1 MLLATERLLGLEDR
15 QILKAATG
23 LGGGIG
29 HEGDTCG
36 ALTGG
41 ILSLG
46 LFYQDDDCHSL
57 YRDCAE
63 YYRRFKMH
71 SGSSKCKD
79 IIGLKFT
86 QGYDIRRFFL
96 KGIICLKLIFNSIES
111 VFDIIQMPDGILPS
125 EYRHQIRP
133 PFDTGQFHCA
143 SVVLSRIESQLNLN
157 LASVLKI
164 SRGFS
169 GGIAF
174 QGDIC
179 GALIG
184 GVLALGMTY
193 GTEPQSTKPARLL
206 RTGLVA
212 MQQGSRVFQHEE
224 LHPSF
229 RASLRV
235 SRLYR
240 EFVSRF
246 GSTDCTEILSKANK
260 SKNSH
265 FCEEIAQSTSDL
277 TLDLINA

>member
-1 MLLATERLLGLEDR
+1 VLLATGRLLGIEDR

-46 LFYQDDDCHSL
+46 LFYQDDDCHRL
-57 YRDCAE
+57 YRDCDE
-63 YYRRFKMH
+63 YYRRFKVR
-71 SGSSKCKD
+71 SGSSKCMD
-79 IIGLKFT
+79 IIGIKLN
-86 QGYDIRRFFL
+86 QGYDIRHFFL
-96 KGIICLKLIFNSIES
+96 KGIRCLKVVFNSIES
-111 VFDIIQMPDGILPS
+111 VFDIIQMPGGGLPS
-125 EYRHQIRP
+125 EDRYQIGP
-133 PFDTGQFHCA
+133 PFDTGRFHCA
-143 SVVLSRIESQLNLN
+143 GAVLSRIEPQLNLN
-157 LASVLKI
+157 LTSILKI

-179 GALIG
+179 GALMG
-184 GVLALGMTY
+184 GVVALGIIY
-193 GTEPQSTKPARLL
+193 GTELQSTKPVRFL

-212 MQQGSRVFQHEE
+212 MQQGSRVFQHED

-235 SRLYR
+235 SKLYR
-240 EFVSRF
+240 GFVSRF
-246 GSTDCTEILSKANK
+246 GSTDCTEILGKANK

-265 FCEEIAQSTSDL
+265 FCEEIARGTSDL
-277 TLDLINA
+277 TLDLINV

>member
-1 MLLATERLLGLEDR
+1 VLLATERLLGLEER
-15 QILKAATG
+15 HILKAFTG

-46 LFYQDDDCHSL
+46 LFYRDDDCRRL

-63 YYRRFKMH
+63 HYRRFKIH

-96 KGIICLKLIFNSIES
+96 KGIICLKVIFNSIES
-111 VFDIIQMPDGILPS
+111 VFDIIQMPDGVISS

-133 PFDTGQFHCA
+133 PFDMGRFHCTGA
-143 SVVLSRIESQLNLN
+143 VLSRIESQLNLN
-157 LASVLKI
+157 LASILKI

-184 GVLALGMTY
+184 GVLALGIAY
-193 GTEPQSTKPARLL
+193 GTEPQSTKPVKLL

-212 MQQGSRVFQHEE
+212 MRQGSRVFQHEE

-229 RASLRV
+229 RASLHV
-235 SRLYR
+235 SKLYR
-240 EFVSRF
+240 GFVSLF
-246 GSTDCTEILSKANK
+246 GSTDCAEILSKADK
-260 SKNSH
+260 SKNGH
-265 FCEEIAQSTSDL
+265 FCEEIARSTSDL

>member
-1 MLLATERLLGLEDR
+1 M
-15 QILKAATG
+15 
-23 LGGGIG
+23 GGGIG

-36 ALTGG
+36 DLTGG

-46 LFYQDDDCHSL
+46 LFYQDDDYHRL

-63 YYRRFKMH
+63 YYRRFKIR
-71 SGSSKCKD
+71 SGSTKCMD
-79 IIGLKFT
+79 IIGVKLN

-96 KGIICLKLIFNSIES
+96 KGIRCLKVVFNSIVS
-111 VFDIIQMPDGILPS
+111 VFDITQTPGGGLPS
-125 EYRHQIRP
+125 EDRYQIRP
-133 PFDTGQFHCA
+133 PFDTGRFHCA
-143 SVVLSRIESQLNLN
+143 GAVLSRIEPQLNLN
-157 LASVLKI
+157 LDSLLKN
-164 SRGFS
+164 SWGFT

-184 GVLALGMTY
+184 GVLALGIIY
-193 GTEPQSTKPARLL
+193 GTELQSTKPVRFL
-206 RTGLVA
+206 RAGLVA
-212 MQQGSRVFQHEE
+212 MQQGSRVFQHKD

-229 RASLRV
+229 RAGLRV
-235 SRLYR
+235 SKLYR
-240 EFVSRF
+240 GFVSQF
-246 GSTDCTEILSKANK
+246 GSTNCTEILGKANK

>member
-36 ALTGG
+36 SLTGG

-46 LFYQDDDCHSL
+46 LFYQDDDYRRL

-86 QGYDIRRFFL
+86 QGYDIRRFFF
-96 KGIICLKLIFNSIES
+96 KGIICLKVVFNSIGS
-111 VFDIIQMPDGILPS
+111 VFDIIQMPDRVPSS
-125 EYRHQIRP
+125 EYRRQIRP
-133 PFDTGQFHCA
+133 PFDTGRFHCA
-143 SVVLSRIESQLNLN
+143 SAVLLRIESQLNRN
-157 LASVLKI
+157 LASILKI

-179 GALIG
+179 GALVG
-184 GVLALGMTY
+184 GVLALGMTH
-193 GTEPQSTKPARLL
+193 GTEPQSTKPVRLL

-212 MQQGSRVFQHEE
+212 MQQGSRVFQHEDI
-224 LHPSF
+224 HPSF

-235 SRLYR
+235 SKLYR

-260 SKNSH
+260 SKNSL
-265 FCEEIAQSTSDL
+265 FCKEVARSTSDL
-277 TLDLINA
+277 TLNLISI

>member
-1 MLLATERLLGLEDR
+1 LLGLEDR

-46 LFYQDDDCHSL
+46 LFYRGDDYHRL

-63 YYRRFKMH
+63 CYRRFKVR
-71 SGSSKCKD
+71 SGSTKCMD
-79 IIGLKFT
+79 IIGVKLN
-86 QGYDIRRFFL
+86 QDYDIRRFFL
-96 KGIICLKLIFNSIES
+96 KGIRCLKVVFNSIES
-111 VFDIIQMPDGILPS
+111 VFDIIQKPDEGLPS
-125 EYRHQIRP
+125 GDRHQIRP
-133 PFDTGQFHCA
+133 PFDIGGFHCA
-143 SVVLSRIESQLNLN
+143 SAVLSRIEPQLNLN
-157 LASVLKI
+157 LASILKI

-179 GALIG
+179 GALMG
-184 GVLALGMTY
+184 GVLALGIIY
-193 GTEPQSTKPARLL
+193 GTELQSTKPVRFL

-212 MQQGSRVFQHEE
+212 MQQGSRVFQHED

-235 SRLYR
+235 SKLYR
-240 EFVSRF
+240 EFVSQF

-265 FCEEIAQSTSDL
+265 FCKEIAQSTSDL

>member
-1 MLLATERLLGLEDR
+1 MLLATGRLLGLEDR

-46 LFYQDDDCHSL
+46 LFYQDDDYYRL
-57 YRDCAE
+57 YCDCAE
-63 YYRRFKMH
+63 YYRRFKVR
-71 SGSSKCKD
+71 SGSTKCMD
-79 IIGLKFT
+79 IIGLKFN

-96 KGIICLKLIFNSIES
+96 KGIICLKVVFNSIES
-111 VFDIIQMPDGILPS
+111 VFDIIQKPDERLSSGD
-125 EYRHQIRP
+125 RHQIRP
-133 PFDTGQFHCA
+133 TFDTEGFHCA
-143 SVVLSRIESQLNLN
+143 SAVLSRIEPQLNLN
-157 LASVLKI
+157 LTSILKI

-179 GALIG
+179 GALMG
-184 GVLALGMTY
+184 GVLALGIIY
-193 GTEPQSTKPARLL
+193 GTELQSIKPVRFL

-212 MQQGSRVFQHEE
+212 IQQGSRVFQHED

-229 RASLRV
+229 RTSLRV
-235 SRLYR
+235 SKLYK
-240 EFVSRF
+240 EFASQF

-260 SKNSH
+260 SKDSH
-265 FCEEIAQSTSDL
+265 FCEELAQSTSDL

>member
-1 MLLATERLLGLEDR
+1 
-15 QILKAATG
+15 
-23 LGGGIG
+23 
-29 HEGDTCG
+29 
-36 ALTGG
+36 
-41 ILSLG
+41 
-46 LFYQDDDCHSL
+46 
-57 YRDCAE
+57 
-63 YYRRFKMH
+63 
-71 SGSSKCKD
+71 
-79 IIGLKFT
+79 
-86 QGYDIRRFFL
+86 
-96 KGIICLKLIFNSIES
+96 
-111 VFDIIQMPDGILPS
+111 MPDGILPS

-193 GTEPQSTKPARLL
+193 GTEPRSTKPVRLL

-212 MQQGSRVFQHEE
+212 IQQGSRVFQHEE

-235 SRLYR
+235 SKLYKG
-240 EFVSRF
+240 FVSRF

-265 FCEEIAQSTSDL
+265 FCEEIARSTSDL
-277 TLDLINA
+277 TLDLISI

>member
-1 MLLATERLLGLEDR
+1 VLLATERLLGLEDR

-36 ALTGG
+36 SLTGG

-96 KGIICLKLIFNSIES
+96 KGIICLKLVFNSIES
-111 VFDIIQMPDGILPS
+111 VFDIIQMPDGVLPP

-133 PFDTGQFHCA
+133 PFDTGRFHCA
-143 SVVLSRIESQLNLN
+143 SIVLSRIESQLNLN
-157 LASVLKI
+157 LASILKI

-193 GTEPQSTKPARLL
+193 GTEPHMKSFTRLL
-206 RTGLVA
+206 GPAFVLANYTKDLYLDSEARIVLKSLVRPISPKTA
-212 MQQGSRVFQHEE
+212 I
-224 LHPSF
+224 
-229 RASLRV
+229 
-235 SRLYR
+235 
-240 EFVSRF
+240 FVKK
-246 GSTDCTEILSKANK
+246 LP
-260 SKNSH
+260 
-265 FCEEIAQSTSDL
+265 
-277 TLDLINA
+277 